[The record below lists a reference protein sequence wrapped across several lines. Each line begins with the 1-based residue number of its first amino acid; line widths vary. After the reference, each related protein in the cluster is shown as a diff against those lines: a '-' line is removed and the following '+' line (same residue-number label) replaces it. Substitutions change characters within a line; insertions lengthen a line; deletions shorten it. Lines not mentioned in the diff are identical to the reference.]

1 MADGNLGSIWMSL
14 GIKDNVTDSLKK
26 VQKALSGT
34 DEGAKAAKKE
44 IKDLLAA
51 LKNADTPDKLVQ
63 SIERINQALSKSEV
77 GAKDLM
83 NALSKTGSKDWALFD
98 EKLTLKNI
106 NQVRDAITRMMASL
120 SSSSSKS
127 DEGLA
132 QFFKLGN
139 AMNFILTI
147 QSADKNLKSLR
158 DTAKSMTGNALLPD
172 ANSLVKNLEDVR
184 KRLIEAF
191 NTGNIKGSPVLDEY
205 RKVTGEILALYDKIN
220 AQKGEQSLFKNVDSS
235 ATKATDALKQT
246 EQQAKKTEETIEK
259 AAVSTKKAA
268 TQAEIAL
275 NEMLNAFR
283 GSESRFVGVGN
294 AGEKGRAYVDILNQ
308 LNAAIEKIRKNEN
321 SGDKDAK
328 EWTDRANKALEYLK
342 LLHRIDLAQSKIE
355 DTKASNPNID
365 SSKIKEALGL
375 ITHFREQFT
384 ALESSQFLTGV
395 DRANV
400 LKMYSDVW
408 KMTLD
413 KVQSITNKFEK
424 KNPLSDFDNNFT
436 KLDAKID
443 AFREKLSKLRDLMS
457 EGLSK
462 GFNTSMLTDRITG
475 LNGVITRM
483 ENAMGNQKQ
492 LSDGALMKQLFS
504 DMAVEMGKASTAM
517 QAYGREKG
525 KVIAQERAAA
535 EEYDR
540 QKRQRYAAK
549 KAQDDELKALSDYA
563 KRYMELQEA
572 KRKAEKKASDE
583 RKRQSAAE
591 ARRIEADTER
601 MSRLYAKMSL
611 VIGRGERA
619 GMRGLELG
627 VNTSA
632 LKKALSEATELKRR
646 IEDANISLMGKGG
659 RPSYSSYAEEVNRLS
674 SSLANATQAQRDLNS
689 AQDKANRKAEA
700 QAIRDAAKAK
710 REDIAAEKQRQNELK
725 NTERRYDS
733 LGNKVRQLRSEYSRG
748 ISIGA
753 DVSKAEGE
761 IHRLIFIM
769 RKLQNIKDNLF
780 YPIGWKGYLGQL
792 GNIGSGHDTTLASRI
807 LQDQKAIN
815 QEVQKG
821 IELEQKRQQE
831 IAQSAAKARNDL
843 AAAFAGANAEA
854 KKMQSIVGD
863 IKSLFLQGG
872 IVFGAQQFFNSIVQT
887 GGEIVQQ
894 HVALRSILGD
904 VQKAD
909 ELFAQTQQLALQSPF
924 KFGELNRDV
933 KQLAA
938 FGVEANDLYD
948 TTKRLADIASGLG
961 VDFGRLGLAF
971 GQVKARSWL
980 DGKELRQFAYA
991 GLPLLQKITE
1001 LYNSEGKN
1009 GRNNYTQ
1016 ADVKKMISD
1025 RQVSFEDVQKVL
1037 WKMTDEGGQFYNM
1050 QFVLSETLLG
1060 RWNKLI
1066 DAWDIMLGKFAEG
1079 KSVVGGTFS
1088 FLINRTTDLILALDK
1103 VSNAALAFGA
1113 MYALRKGATAI
1124 ASRVGIS
1131 SNLAALRAE
1140 QQVKL
1145 RTFAVEQQQA
1155 LIEGKITME
1164 KMRQNIADYQG
1175 MLNSKITTR
1184 NAVEQAALDGRLS
1197 ALKMQKAFREGLISK
1212 EMIEQLRLMG
1222 MISAKESELIT
1233 KEGTRARMSLAVNQA
1248 KGKFGGFFSGW
1259 NIATLGITIGAALY
1273 SAYSQFKDSIKQD
1286 TDRINE
1292 TAKTTVKTLS
1302 DTLSEVDNKG
1312 TGEALQQQVDKMTD
1326 VLKQSGLYTDSI
1338 KEQIDST
1345 NDLGKEYDI
1354 LKQKI
1359 IDARN
1364 ENNFTPSEGENFAKA
1379 KKATGAGF
1387 AGGASWFGQWTGIGQ
1402 DDIDENI
1409 NDVAGNLAQLQMK
1422 MEKFGDS
1429 TKSSMEKVANSI
1441 LGARAAGMTFEE
1453 KIAEICSS
1461 RGVNGYWETF
1471 VKKVSNGNKDVED
1484 DLRGLEGDLDDFSG
1498 NFGQI
1503 ATDDIPKY
1511 LEYMAKSRNM
1521 DMVEFS
1527 RWCKQHPDK
1536 FRTML
1541 DQMLSE
1547 ANKKVPGLVERLQSV
1562 AMAIL
1567 NIGKAKPQEGNTGPK
1582 VWKNPNKVG
1591 TIERKAFDKIQ
1602 KAGMLKG
1609 GKDGFWQKEMAE
1621 YLHNL
1626 NGGNSNG
1633 WTSFGEAVRKRY
1645 KEVRDENDN
1654 AKNAGDIQPYVRE
1667 QRMLEAIAAQSG
1679 ISLDVGKNKVT
1690 GHFGKGKNKNGREE
1704 DTELKRLQER
1714 LSSLKSARQMYQK
1727 YKSIM
1732 SDEEA
1737 KKKTY
1742 NLFPEV
1748 TGLNLDDYQ
1757 KAVHSL
1763 LEGFSINTTERK
1775 KFQTSIYREVAEWLF
1790 DEKDKKEYER
1800 KAADFNESM
1809 NKLSERWDLYK
1820 SLLEKTGS
1828 KFFAESAWVDAF
1840 QMDDKTKSLMD
1851 EYYAHYHEVFNLQ
1864 NSLGMTDGEA
1874 KAKLKLP
1881 NQYEEW
1887 KKITELLR
1895 GNYVKSL
1902 QDAADI
1908 IEKTEDY
1915 EDKILKIRERYNE
1928 LISKTNDPGIKARYE
1943 IQRDKEI
1950 GQVKLDKFK
1959 NSSDYLNFY
1968 GAIVSLGMDKAQ
1980 AIGARIRQNI
1990 NESLQN
1996 GAIDAREYAKEIK
2009 QLDEQLSKLTS
2020 PKKTFLNGGLKGM
2033 AEQKISDASE
2043 QMTLAA
2049 SKIAEGKK
2057 VRELGLKMGDENFI
2071 KRGDS
2076 MIASGNA
2083 MMKAAEILF
2092 KDGTKAKESLDKFAN
2107 VVSIID
2113 QNVQGMS
2120 EAFNDIKETASLLGV
2135 DIESDGWQD
2144 ASAFFET
2151 FSGMS
2156 SSLSKVVTSAE
2167 SGNVGGILSGVT
2179 GIFTSPIKAFAKA
2192 HDAKLD
2198 RQIKLAERQLNEL
2211 KNLSSNINSVIEK
2224 TLGGIYSYERSSD
2237 TTKKINDVKNDYR
2250 KWDAFSKTNFGKN
2263 FFGGHNLSHYSKDTY
2278 DAVMKTDT
2286 NPSAY
2291 ADQLALL
2298 HAQEDELRKQR
2309 QAEEDKKKT
2318 DKDKLADYDQQ
2329 IKEMELQIKTF
2340 AQDFLKDVYSIDMK
2354 SWASTLTD
2362 TIVSAWAK
2370 GEDAVDAY
2378 KKKVKDMVREVTKN
2392 IVSQKIMEKAL
2403 EKPLEWL
2410 TSVLDEKGKLD
2421 ETDMDD
2427 FADKLYQVGENV
2439 VPQLTGIFDALK
2451 EKGLD
2456 LRENGSS
2463 STTNSIKGI
2472 TEETADLLASYV
2484 NSIRL
2489 DLSVVREMQG
2499 KFLPEMSE
2507 IAKSQLTQLNL
2518 IAQNTLR
2525 NADAAERIDKTVS
2538 ELNDNFNR
2546 VINGTKSLKMK

>member
-1 MADGNLGSIWMSL
+1 MAGGNMGDISFS
-14 GIKDNVTDSLKK
+14 
-26 VQKALSGT
+26 
-34 DEGAKAAKKE
+34 
-44 IKDLLAA
+44 
-51 LKNADTPDKLVQ
+51 
-63 SIERINQALSKSEV
+63 
-77 GAKDLM
+77 
-83 NALSKTGSKDWALFD
+83 
-98 EKLTLKNI
+98 LTLKSRIEEETKKITKELNKIDATGKQAQNALEAISEATKGIGDKGGRSFEKLNNFVKELRRNI
-106 NQVRDAITRMMASL
+106 AL
-120 SSSSSKS
+120 FSSEDFFSSKKLQQLES
-127 DEGLA
+127 VQEGLYRIGRI
-132 QFFKLGN
+132 LGDVSKEGSG
-139 AMNFILTI
+139 FSIF
-147 QSADKNLKSLR
+147 
-158 DTAKSMTGNALLPD
+158 P
-172 ANSLVKNLEDVR
+172 NS
-184 KRLIEAF
+184 
-191 NTGNIKGSPVLDEY
+191 
-205 RKVTGEILALYDKIN
+205 
-220 AQKGEQSLFKNVDSS
+220 
-235 ATKATDALKQT
+235 
-246 EQQAKKTEETIEK
+246 
-259 AAVSTKKAA
+259 VST
-268 TQAEIAL
+268 E
-275 NEMLNAFR
+275 
-283 GSESRFVGVGN
+283 
-294 AGEKGRAYVDILNQ
+294 
-308 LNAAIEKIRKNEN
+308 
-321 SGDKDAK
+321 
-328 EWTDRANKALEYLK
+328 ANKAERELYK
-342 LLHRIDLAQSKIE
+342 LSSIIDEINKRHGEGIQL
-355 DTKASNPNID
+355 
-365 SSKIKEALGL
+365 
-375 ITHFREQFT
+375 F
-384 ALESSQFLTGV
+384 GV
-395 DRANV
+395 DSTNNIR
-400 LKMYSDVW
+400 
-408 KMTLD
+408 
-413 KVQSITNKFEK
+413 QS
-424 KNPLSDFDNNFT
+424 LS
-436 KLDAKID
+436 
-443 AFREKLSKLRDLMS
+443 ELSKYRTELEQIMNNR
-457 EGLSK
+457 GIHP
-462 GFNTSMLTDRITG
+462 ITG
-475 LNGVITRM
+475 LTATDVVKSSGYL
-483 ENAMGNQKQ
+483 NA
-492 LSDGALMKQLFS
+492 
-504 DMAVEMGKASTAM
+504 
-517 QAYGREKG
+517 
-525 KVIAQERAAA
+525 I
-535 EEYDR
+535 
-540 QKRQRYAAK
+540 
-549 KAQDDELKALSDYA
+549 
-563 KRYMELQEA
+563 
-572 KRKAEKKASDE
+572 
-583 RKRQSAAE
+583 
-591 ARRIEADTER
+591 
-601 MSRLYAKMSL
+601 
-611 VIGRGERA
+611 
-619 GMRGLELG
+619 
-627 VNTSA
+627 
-632 LKKALSEATELKRR
+632 
-646 IEDANISLMGKGG
+646 
-659 RPSYSSYAEEVNRLS
+659 
-674 SSLANATQAQRDLNS
+674 
-689 AQDKANRKAEA
+689 DKANTYAKV
-700 QAIRDAAKAK
+700 IKDAA
-710 REDIAAEKQRQNELK
+710 REEKEAERQRQNDLK

-753 DVSKAEGE
+753 DVSKAEAE
-761 IHRLIFIM
+761 ISRLLSLM
-769 RKLQNIKDNLF
+769 RNLRTIKERLNSENWRE
-780 YPIGWKGYLGQL
+780 GLGML

-815 QEVQKG
+815 KEVQKG

-894 HVALRSILGD
+894 HVALRSIIGD

-948 TTKRLADIASGLG
+948 TTKRLADISSGLG
-961 VDFGRLGLAF
+961 VSFGRLGLAY

-1155 LIEGKITME
+1155 LIEGKITLE

-1248 KGKFGGFFSGW
+1248 KGKLGGFFSGW
-1259 NIATLGITIGAALY
+1259 NIATLGITIGTALY

-1302 DTLSEVDNKG
+1302 DTLSEIGNKG

-1338 KEQIDST
+1338 KEQIEST
-1345 NDLGKEYDI
+1345 DDLGKEYDI

-1547 ANKKVPGLVERLQSV
+1547 ANKKVPGLVARLQSV

-1567 NIGKAKPQEGNTGPK
+1567 NIGKANPQEGNTGPK

-1591 TIERKAFDKIQ
+1591 TIERKAFDKLQ
-1602 KAGMLKG
+1602 KAGKLKG
-1609 GKDGFWQKEMAE
+1609 GTDGFWQKEMAE

-1654 AKNAGDIQPYVRE
+1654 AKNAGDRQPYVRE

-1950 GQVKLDKFK
+1950 GNVKLDKFK

-1980 AIGARIRQNI
+1980 TIGARIRQNI
-1990 NESLQN
+1990 NEALQN
-1996 GAIDAREYAKEIK
+1996 VAIDAREYAKEIK

-2043 QMTLAA
+2043 QMTIAA

-2076 MIASGNA
+2076 MIASGKA
-2083 MMKAAEILF
+2083 MMKAADILF

-2120 EAFNDIKETASLLGV
+2120 EAFNDIKDTASLLGV
-2135 DIESDGWQD
+2135 DTESDGWHD

-2167 SGNVGGILSGVT
+2167 SGNVGGILAGVT

-2211 KNLSSNINSVIEK
+2211 KNLSSNISSVIEK

-2237 TTKKINDVKNDYR
+2237 TTKKLNDVKNDY
-2250 KWDAFSKTNFGKN
+2250 KAWDAYSKTDTGKA
-2263 FFGGHNLSHYSKDTY
+2263 FFGGKNMSHYSKETY
-2278 DAVMKTDT
+2278 DAVMKTET

-2298 HAQEDELRKQR
+2298 HAQEDELRNQR

-2318 DKDKLADYDQQ
+2318 DKDKIADYDQQ

-2370 GEDAVDAY
+2370 GEDAVDSY
-2378 KKKVKDMVREVTKN
+2378 KKKVKDMVRDVVKN
-2392 IVSQKIMEKAL
+2392 IIAQKIMEKAL

-2410 TSVLDEKGKLD
+2410 TSVLNKKGQLD
-2421 ETDMDD
+2421 ETDMIN
-2427 FADKLYQVGENV
+2427 FANQINEIGDKV
-2439 VPQLTGIFDALK
+2439 VPQITGLVDALK
-2451 EKGLD
+2451 NEGLD
-2456 LRENGSS
+2456 MREDGSS

-2484 NSIRL
+2484 NNIRL
-2489 DLSVVREMQG
+2489 DLSVVRDMQG

-2518 IAQNTLR
+2518 IARNTLR

>member
-1 MADGNLGSIWMSL
+1 MAGGNLGNLFVSL
-14 GIKDNVTDSLKK
+14 GIKDEMSNAL
-26 VQKALSGT
+26 QKIIKEMKGVDQAT
-34 DEGAKAAKKE
+34 QDAKKRGE
-44 IKDLLAA
+44 ELVSSLNSINGNNFSKVFRDANEYIEKNSKGVSGIVKMLNTLKAEDL
-51 LKNADTPDKLVQ
+51 
-63 SIERINQALSKSEV
+63 
-77 GAKDLM
+77 
-83 NALSKTGSKDWALFD
+83 NALTSKFLGARNFTNIASILRTANAEL
-98 EKLTLKNI
+98 EK
-106 NQVRDAITRMMASL
+106 M
-120 SSSSSKS
+120 SSNEDK
-127 DEGLA
+127 A
-132 QFFKLGN
+132 GN
-139 AMNFILTI
+139 
-147 QSADKNLKSLR
+147 
-158 DTAKSMTGNALLPD
+158 
-172 ANSLVKNLEDVR
+172 VK
-184 KRLIEAF
+184 I
-191 NTGNIKGSPVLDEY
+191 
-205 RKVTGEILALYDKIN
+205 
-220 AQKGEQSLFKNVDSS
+220 
-235 ATKATDALKQT
+235 
-246 EQQAKKTEETIEK
+246 
-259 AAVSTKKAA
+259 
-268 TQAEIAL
+268 
-275 NEMLNAFR
+275 
-283 GSESRFVGVGN
+283 
-294 AGEKGRAYVDILNQ
+294 
-308 LNAAIEKIRKNEN
+308 
-321 SGDKDAK
+321 
-328 EWTDRANKALEYLK
+328 W
-342 LLHRIDLAQSKIE
+342 QSKISNALDYIKLLQDINE
-355 DTKASNPNID
+355 QQKKINNTKSENPNVDTKSLDNARKSLAGIRSEIAGLL
-365 SSKIKEALGL
+365 SSG
-375 ITHFREQFT
+375 
-384 ALESSQFLTGV
+384 GV
-395 DRANV
+395 DDANV
-400 LKMYSDVW
+400 LKGFQKLLSVAKKDV
-408 KMTLD
+408 KDIVSTFKKDNVLSNFSGGAA
-413 KVQSITNKFEK
+413 KVEADIARVT
-424 KNPLSDFDNNFT
+424 
-436 KLDAKID
+436 
-443 AFREKLSKLRDLMS
+443 EKLAKMRDLMS
-457 EGLSK
+457 EGTQK
-462 GFNTSMLTDRITG
+462 GYSTSMLTGSISELDNILTR
-475 LNGVITRM
+475 LNAAKLNPTMLTDAAQMRNLI
-483 ENAMGNQKQ
+483 
-492 LSDGALMKQLFS
+492 SDVL
-504 DMAVEMGKASTAM
+504 VEMVKATAAT

-525 KVIAQERAAA
+525 KVIAQEKAAA
-535 EEYDR
+535 EEYN
-540 QKRQRYAAK
+540 RQRRQRDAAK
-549 KAQDDELKALSDYA
+549 KAQDEELKALSDYA

-572 KRKAEKKASDE
+572 KIKADKKASDE
-583 RKRQSAAE
+583 RKRQSEAE
-591 ARRIEADTER
+591 RKRIETDTAR
-601 MSRLYAKMSL
+601 MSKLYATMSL
-611 VIGRGERA
+611 AIGRGERA

-627 VNTSA
+627 TNTSA
-632 LKKALSEATELKRR
+632 LEKALSDATELKRR
-646 IEDANISLMGKGG
+646 IEDANIALMGKGG
-659 RPSYSSYAEEVNRLS
+659 RPSYSSYVEEVNRLS

-710 REDIAAEKQRQNELK
+710 REDIAVEKQRQNELK
-725 NTERRYDS
+725 NTERRFDS

-753 DVSKAEGE
+753 DVSKAEDE
-761 IHRLIFIM
+761 IKRLLSLM
-769 RKLQNIKDNLF
+769 RALRAIRDRLNSENWKD
-780 YPIGWKGYLGQL
+780 YVGALGS
-792 GNIGSGHDTTLASRI
+792 IGSGHDTTLASRV
-807 LQDQKAIN
+807 LQDQRAVN
-815 QEVQKG
+815 REVQRG
-821 IELEQKRQQE
+821 VELEQKRQQE

-991 GLPLLQKITE
+991 GLPLLQRITE

-1016 ADVKKMISD
+1016 ADVKKMISA

-1088 FLINRTTDLILALDK
+1088 FLINRTTDLVLALDK

-1155 LIEGKITME
+1155 LIEGKITQE
-1164 KMRQNIADYQG
+1164 IMRQNIADYQG
-1175 MLNSKITTR
+1175 MLNSKIITR
-1184 NAVEQAALDGRLS
+1184 NAVEQAALEGRLS

-1248 KGKFGGFFSGW
+1248 KGKLGGFFSGW
-1259 NIATLGITIGAALY
+1259 NIATLGITIGTALY

-1302 DTLSEVDNKG
+1302 DTLSEVGNKG

-1345 NDLGKEYDI
+1345 DDLGKEYDI

-1379 KKATGAGF
+1379 KKASGAGF

-1429 TKSSMEKVANSI
+1429 TKSSMEKVANSM

-1453 KIAEICSS
+1453 KLYTLYTTGGKGAATW
-1461 RGVNGYWETF
+1461 RHF
-1471 VKKVSNGNKDVED
+1471 VDKVSNGNKDMKGSLENLED
-1484 DLRGLEGDLDDFSG
+1484 DLRHFGA
-1498 NFGQI
+1498 NFGEI

-1547 ANKKVPGLVERLQSV
+1547 ANKKVPGLVARLQSV

-1591 TIERKAFDKIQ
+1591 TIERKVFGKLQ
-1602 KAGMLKG
+1602 KAGKLKG
-1609 GKDGFWQKEMAE
+1609 GTGGFWQKEMAE

-1654 AKNAGDIQPYVRE
+1654 AKNAGDRQPYVRE

-1828 KFFAESAWVDAF
+1828 KFFAESAWIDAF
-1840 QMDDKTKSLMD
+1840 QMDDKTQSLMD
-1851 EYYAHYHEVFNLQ
+1851 EYYAHYHEIFNLQ
-1864 NSLGMTDGEA
+1864 DSLSMTDGEA
-1874 KAKLKLP
+1874 EKKLKQP

-1980 AIGARIRQNI
+1980 TIGARIRQNI
-1990 NESLQN
+1990 NEALQS

-2043 QMTLAA
+2043 QMTIAA

-2076 MIASGNA
+2076 MIDSGKA

-2120 EAFNDIKETASLLGV
+2120 EAFNDIKETASLLGA
-2135 DIESDGWQD
+2135 DTESDGWQD

-2167 SGNVGGILSGVT
+2167 SGNVGGILAGVT

-2211 KNLSSNINSVIEK
+2211 KNLSSNISSVIEK
-2224 TLGGIYSYERSSD
+2224 TLGGIYSYNRSSD
-2237 TTKKINDVKNDYR
+2237 ANKKLNDVKNDY
-2250 KWDAFSKTNFGKN
+2250 KAWDSFSKTDIGKN
-2263 FFGGHNLSHYSKDTY
+2263 FFGGHNFSHYSKETY
-2278 DAVMKTDT
+2278 DAVMKTET

-2318 DKDKLADYDQQ
+2318 DKDKIADYDQQ
-2329 IKEMELQIKTF
+2329 IKEMQLQIKTF

-2354 SWASTLTD
+2354 SWGNQLTD
-2362 TIVSAWAK
+2362 TVVSAWTK
-2370 GEDAVDAY
+2370 GEDAVEAY
-2378 KKKVKDMVREVTKN
+2378 KNKVKEMVREVTKN

-2410 TSVLDEKGKLD
+2410 TGILDEKGKLD

-2463 STTNSIKGI
+2463 SLTNSIKGI
-2472 TEETADLLASYV
+2472 TEETGDLFASYL
-2484 NSIRL
+2484 NAIRL
-2489 DLSVVREMQG
+2489 DVSVIREMQG

-2507 IAKSQLTQLNL
+2507 ISKSQLTQLNL
-2518 IAQNTLR
+2518 IARNTLR
-2525 NADAAERIDKTVS
+2525 NADAAERIEKIFI
-2538 ELNDNFNR
+2538 EYNDNFNR

>member
-1 MADGNLGSIWMSL
+1 MAGGNLGDLWFQL
-14 GIKDNVTDSLKK
+14 GVKDNTSKELQKIIDKLKTGDDAANALLRALQGFGTKKSGFKEQAEKAKEFADVLNEINRRITKLKK
-26 VQKALSGT
+26 NDKG
-34 DEGAKAAKKE
+34 DE
-44 IKDLLAA
+44 
-51 LKNADTPDKLVQ
+51 
-63 SIERINQALSKSEV
+63 
-77 GAKDLM
+77 AKDLQLAVK
-83 NALSKTGSKDWALFD
+83 NALSYLDMLQRINIERSKISELRSLNPNVDTSKLREAELMLENINNQLFRLQNKAQGGGGGGVD
-98 EKLTLKNI
+98 SAKVLQEYAKVLQMTFRDVKQIADQFKRENPLSAFSGGAAKVEADIARVTEKLARM
-106 NQVRDAITRMMASL
+106 RDLMAEGALRGYNTNMLGGSITELDKILARLQAASGN
-120 SSSSSKS
+120 KS
-127 DEGLA
+127 
-132 QFFKLGN
+132 
-139 AMNFILTI
+139 ILTDAA
-147 QSADKNLKSLR
+147 QMKNLLS
-158 DTAKSMTGNALLPD
+158 
-172 ANSLVKNLEDVR
+172 DVAV
-184 KRLIEAF
+184 EM
-191 NTGNIKGSPVLDEY
+191 
-205 RKVTGEILALYDKIN
+205 
-220 AQKGEQSLFKNVDSS
+220 
-235 ATKATDALKQT
+235 TKAT
-246 EQQAKKTEETIEK
+246 
-259 AAVSTKKAA
+259 AA
-268 TQAEIAL
+268 T
-275 NEMLNAFR
+275 
-283 GSESRFVGVGN
+283 
-294 AGEKGRAYVDILNQ
+294 
-308 LNAAIEKIRKNEN
+308 
-321 SGDKDAK
+321 
-328 EWTDRANKALEYLK
+328 
-342 LLHRIDLAQSKIE
+342 
-355 DTKASNPNID
+355 
-365 SSKIKEALGL
+365 
-375 ITHFREQFT
+375 
-384 ALESSQFLTGV
+384 
-395 DRANV
+395 
-400 LKMYSDVW
+400 
-408 KMTLD
+408 
-413 KVQSITNKFEK
+413 
-424 KNPLSDFDNNFT
+424 
-436 KLDAKID
+436 
-443 AFREKLSKLRDLMS
+443 
-457 EGLSK
+457 
-462 GFNTSMLTDRITG
+462 
-475 LNGVITRM
+475 
-483 ENAMGNQKQ
+483 
-492 LSDGALMKQLFS
+492 
-504 DMAVEMGKASTAM
+504 

-525 KVIAQERAAA
+525 KVIAQEREFAAA
-535 EEYDR
+535 SKLSVKDNE
-540 QKRQRYAAK
+540 A
-549 KAQDDELKALSDYA
+549 ELKALSDYA
-563 KRYMELQEA
+563 KRYMALQEA
-572 KRKAEKKASDE
+572 KRKAEKQASDE

-632 LKKALSEATELKRR
+632 LERALSEATELKKR
-646 IEDANISLMGKGG
+646 IEDANVALMGKGG
-659 RPSYSSYAEEVNRLS
+659 RPSYSSYAEEVNKLS
-674 SSLANATQAQRDLNS
+674 SSLANATQAQRELNS

-700 QAIRDAAKAK
+700 QATRDAAKAK
-710 REDIAAEKQRQNELK
+710 REDAAAERQRQREIEIS
-725 NTERRYDS
+725 TRRMERLDDVLIRLRKEY
-733 LGNKVRQLRSEYSRG
+733 GNSV
-748 ISIGA
+748 
-753 DVSKAEGE
+753 
-761 IHRLIFIM
+761 
-769 RKLQNIKDNLF
+769 KLQVDTTQVETKIKDIENQF
-780 YPIGWKGYLGQL
+780 NYLK
-792 GNIGSGHDTTLASRI
+792 SI
-807 LQDQKAIN
+807 LQRLGSRDSTALGLITNVGDQR
-815 QEVQKG
+815 EVQLANRVADAQREANREAQRG

-1009 GRNNYTQ
+1009 GRKNYTQ
-1016 ADVKKMISD
+1016 ADVKKMISG

-1050 QFVLSETLLG
+1050 QLVLSETLLG

-1079 KSVVGGTFS
+1079 KNVIGGTFS
-1088 FLINRTTDLILALDK
+1088 FIINRVTDLVLALDK
-1103 VSNAALAFGA
+1103 LSPAMLSFGA
-1113 MYALRKGATAI
+1113 IFAARKLGLMASGKLGLGSLNRNYAQQMNAQLKIYAI
-1124 ASRVGIS
+1124 
-1131 SNLAALRAE
+1131 
-1140 QQVKL
+1140 
-1145 RTFAVEQQQA
+1145 EQQQ
-1155 LIEGKITME
+1155 LVTEGKITQQKALQNVQARAYLLSDTTSRANAMSRLALE
-1164 KMRQNIADYQG
+1164 GKMSVLQ
-1175 MLNSKITTR
+1175 
-1184 NAVEQAALDGRLS
+1184 
-1197 ALKMQKAFREGLISK
+1197 MQKAVKEGLVTK
-1212 EMIEQLRLMG
+1212 
-1222 MISAKESELIT
+1222 ELIRQLAVMGQIT
-1233 KEGTRARMSLAVNQA
+1233 ARQEQIILGGTRFAAVMNMGIAKIGGGIKSLFTMLGGWWGLAIGLAVQTFSSYSSDMDRISENA
-1248 KGKFGGFFSGW
+1248 KG
-1259 NIATLGITIGAALY
+1259 LRD
-1273 SAYSQFKDSIKQD
+1273 SAYNKKKGYEDELA
-1286 TDRINE
+1286 NE
-1292 TAKTTVKTLS
+1292 KPTNSA
-1302 DTLSEVDNKG
+1302 D
-1312 TGEALQQQVDKMTD
+1312 LQQRVNSMKE
-1326 VLKQSGLYTDSI
+1326 LLRNSGDYTQTIEDQI
-1338 KEQIDST
+1338 ARAKNLNEQ
-1345 NDLGKEYDI
+1345 YDI
-1354 LKQKI
+1354 LNKGIVAARDNSQQEANDSDVVAGALGASGGWGSGNPFADTLEDAVESLNEAVIKYQTLLSGLDEETKSRMDSIANQFLKPEERTMSLDEKI
-1359 IDARN
+1359 RILAER
-1364 ENNFTPSEGENFAKA
+1364 
-1379 KKATGAGF
+1379 
-1387 AGGASWFGQWTGIGQ
+1387 GGANW
-1402 DDIDENI
+1402 
-1409 NDVAGNLAQLQMK
+1409 
-1422 MEKFGDS
+1422 DS
-1429 TKSSMEKVANSI
+1429 FVLKSSNGSNDIANSI
-1441 LGARAAGMTFEE
+1441 YKIGIRANKVSDQINE
-1453 KIAEICSS
+1453 IAKKNIPRIISFLKKSFNLFGVDFSKWCNRNSS
-1461 RGVNGYWETF
+1461 RFASMIEKMLDACKVNVPQIREYLKSIFYQEAGAKQP
-1471 VKKVSNGNKDVED
+1471 KKAGGGKVEK
-1484 DLRGLEGDLDDFSG
+1484 
-1498 NFGQI
+1498 
-1503 ATDDIPKY
+1503 PKTPMQQRVRRN
-1511 LEYMAKSRNM
+1511 LSKKGKSRAK
-1521 DMVEFS
+1521 VEA
-1527 RWCKQHPDK
+1527 QA
-1536 FRTML
+1536 TML
-1541 DQMLSE
+1541 DSYLDETSDYNTDNNLQTELQNRYNEYKNRENKFKRGKISKALRDE
-1547 ANKKVPGLVERLQSV
+1547 AWESYNSLNQAAWEGLGYKFYPQDKKSNKVP
-1562 AMAIL
+1562 
-1567 NIGKAKPQEGNTGPK
+1567 
-1582 VWKNPNKVG
+1582 
-1591 TIERKAFDKIQ
+1591 
-1602 KAGMLKG
+1602 
-1609 GKDGFWQKEMAE
+1609 
-1621 YLHNL
+1621 
-1626 NGGNSNG
+1626 
-1633 WTSFGEAVRKRY
+1633 
-1645 KEVRDENDN
+1645 
-1654 AKNAGDIQPYVRE
+1654 
-1667 QRMLEAIAAQSG
+1667 
-1679 ISLDVGKNKVT
+1679 
-1690 GHFGKGKNKNGREE
+1690 KGKNGRSGRQE
-1704 DTELKRLQER
+1704 DAELKRLQER

-1732 SDEEA
+1732 PDEEA

-1748 TGLNLDDYQ
+1748 AGLNLDDYQ

-1851 EYYAHYHEVFNLQ
+1851 EYYAHYHEIFNLQ
-1864 NSLGMTDGEA
+1864 DSLSMTDGEA
-1874 KAKLKLP
+1874 KEKLKLP

-1902 QDAADI
+1902 QNAADI

-1990 NESLQN
+1990 NEALQS

-2009 QLDEQLSKLTS
+2009 QLDEQLSKLTN

-2057 VRELGLKMGDENFI
+2057 VRELGLKMGDENLA

-2076 MIASGNA
+2076 MITSGKA

-2092 KDGTKAKESLDKFAN
+2092 KDGTTAKESLDKFAN

-2113 QNVQGMS
+2113 QNVQGMF

-2135 DIESDGWQD
+2135 DTESDGWQD

-2167 SGNVGGILSGVT
+2167 SGNVGGILAGVT

-2237 TTKKINDVKNDYR
+2237 TTKKLNDVKNDY
-2250 KWDAFSKTNFGKN
+2250 KAWEAYSKTDMGNA
-2263 FFGGHNLSHYSKDTY
+2263 FFGGKNLSHYSKETY
-2278 DAVMKTDT
+2278 DAVMKTET

-2318 DKDKLADYDQQ
+2318 DKDKIADYDQQ

-2378 KKKVKDMVREVTKN
+2378 KKKVKDMVRDVVKN
-2392 IVSQKIMEKAL
+2392 IITQKIMEKAL

-2410 TSVLDEKGKLD
+2410 TSVLDKKGQLD
-2421 ETDMDD
+2421 ETDMVN
-2427 FADKLYQVGENV
+2427 FAKQVNEIGEKV
-2439 VPQLTGIFDALK
+2439 VPQITGLADALK
-2451 EKGLD
+2451 NEGLD
-2456 LRENGSS
+2456 MREDGSS

-2472 TEETADLLASYV
+2472 TEETADILASYLNEV
-2484 NSIRL
+2484 RL
-2489 DLSVVREMQG
+2489 DVSVIREMHG
-2499 KFLPEMSE
+2499 KFIPEMSE

-2518 IAQNTLR
+2518 IAQHTLR
-2525 NADAAERIDKTVS
+2525 NADAAERIEKIFI
-2538 ELNDNFNR
+2538 EYNDNFNR